1 MSVVGDSY
9 ELSWII
15 GILTSDL
22 CFCLGASRGLDDRKG
37 SNCGVD
43 TCAKFLEWER
53 LLGGSEGGE
62 DLDPEFESI
71 SFAGFSLFEFSPK
84 KIIYIFL

>member
-1 MSVVGDSY
+1 MKLSLVGDSY
-9 ELSWII
+9 ELSWIT

-43 TCAKFLEWER
+43 TCAKFLGWER
-53 LLGGSEGGE
+53 LVGGSEGGE
-62 DLDPEFESI
+62 DLDPELDS
-71 SFAGFSLFEFSPK
+71 AVRPWLK
-84 KIIYIFL
+84 CCCKNIFIFF